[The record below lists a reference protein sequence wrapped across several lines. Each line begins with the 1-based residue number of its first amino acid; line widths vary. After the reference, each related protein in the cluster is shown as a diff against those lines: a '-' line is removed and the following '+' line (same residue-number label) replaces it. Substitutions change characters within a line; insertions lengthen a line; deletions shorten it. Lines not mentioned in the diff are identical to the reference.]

1 MVSFKRTWSR
11 LSDAHDVRASRN
23 TAAVLLFGEMLACV
37 LILTKVPYT
46 EIDWVAYMQQV
57 QTFLQGERDYALIK
71 GQTGPLVYPAG
82 FLYIYSALYQMTVGG
97 NIILAQTIFALIY
110 LANQAVV
117 MQLYITSH
125 AVPPWALVLLCL
137 SKRVKSIFLLR
148 MFNDGVTTL
157 LVNIALLLLI
167 RRKWRWSLVVFSAA
181 LSVKMNV
188 LLLAPPVA
196 VILLQAAPWKDILL
210 GSLAAVLL
218 QLVLGLPFLLQHPHS
233 YLNKAFEF
241 SRIFLLKWSV
251 NWAFLPE
258 NVFRSKALAVC
269 LLLTHLGLL
278 LFFAQYK
285 WCKEDGGLLRLLS
298 QRLKRRGQP
307 EMTTKQDSDRQ
318 VDSAKR
324 MLAVVFSGNL
334 IGIACARTLHFQFYS
349 WYFHSVPLL
358 LWHAEMFSP
367 LRVVLFVCIEVVW
380 NTFPPAIWSSAC
392 LLFCH
397 LTMLF
402 ELYKFSDW
410 SVSKA
415 QNKSA

>member
-1 MVSFKRTWSR
+1 MVSFKRLWCR
-11 LSDAHDVRASRN
+11 LNDAHDVGAARN
-23 TAAVLLFGEMLACV
+23 TAAVLLCGEMLACV

-46 EIDWVAYMQQV
+46 EIDWAAYMQQV

-82 FLYIYSALYQMTVGG
+82 FLYVYSALYQMTAGG
-97 NIILAQTIFALIY
+97 NIMLAQTIFAFIY
-110 LANQAVV
+110 LTNQAVV

-188 LLLAPPVA
+188 LLLVPPV
-196 VILLQAAPWKDILL
+196 VVVLLQAAPWKDILL

-218 QLVLGLPFLLQHPHS
+218 QLMLGLPFLLQHPRS
-233 YLNKAFEF
+233 YLSKAFEF

-258 NVFRSKALAVC
+258 DIFRSKALAVC
-269 LLLTHLGLL
+269 LLLAHLSLLL
-278 LFFAQYK
+278 LFAQFK
-285 WCKEDGGLLRLLS
+285 WCKEDGGLLRLLL
-298 QRLKRRGQP
+298 QRLKGRGQS
-307 EMTTKQDSDRQ
+307 EMTLKQDSVGPPDN
-318 VDSAKR
+318 AKQT
-324 MLAVVFSGNL
+324 LAVVFSGNL

-358 LWHAEMFSP
+358 LWHAQMFSP
-367 LRVVLFVCIEVVW
+367 LRVVLFVCMEVVW

-402 ELYKFSDW
+402 ELYIFSDW
-410 SVSKA
+410 SVLETRS
-415 QNKSA
+415 KSA